1 MKHLSYYLIALIF
14 MGLGFSSCSNDDDQN
29 PNQPSIKTQ
38 TAFKSDYPTATNVRW
53 AKKRGYDV
61 AYFDMS
67 ATRAAQ
73 QKEQHS
79 AWYNVESKRAY
90 AKYELSLEELR
101 LEAPEVVKAWEA
113 STFKLEGYELDD
125 IDKKVYENGKE
136 PTYKLEVEKG
146 DVEYELEY
154 TLMGELLSAK
164 QDIDSED
171 DDEEDEPAPQEIL
184 DFFMVNL
191 PDAQILDVD
200 LENEDDLQKSYY
212 EVEFSYVRGEKRN
225 EYEAIFAHNYELNV
239 ILEEIDDDDYQNEE
253 VLPAAVYNKAQ
264 ELAKDGELDEIS
276 ILYQSVNDFING
288 RVSSYCVEIEK
299 TDEKGEE
306 VEVYVLLASDGSVIR

>member
-1 MKHLSYYLIALIF
+1 
-14 MGLGFSSCSNDDDQN
+14 
-29 PNQPSIKTQ
+29 
-38 TAFKSDYPTATNVRW
+38 
-53 AKKRGYDV
+53 
-61 AYFDMS
+61 
-67 ATRAAQ
+67 
-73 QKEQHS
+73 
-79 AWYNVESKRAY
+79 
-90 AKYELSLEELR
+90 
-101 LEAPEVVKAWEA
+101 
-113 STFKLEGYELDD
+113 
-125 IDKKVYENGKE
+125 
-136 PTYKLEVEKG
+136 
-146 DVEYELEY
+146 
-154 TLMGELLSAK
+154 
-164 QDIDSED
+164 
-171 DDEEDEPAPQEIL
+171 
-184 DFFMVNL
+184 MVNL